1 MHRTTALPLHL
12 LIVVWLLLDI
22 GQFKPVMFPAV
33 LGFEPY
39 AEQHGDDAAACEDHQ
54 RKRIVVGRTVDMA
67 GVAEFERI
75 ADHGREEAQPDVLN
89 PEDQRVCRTQ
99 IAGLHDLG
107 NRRPEGRGNPRER

>member
-39 AEQHGDDAAACEDHQ
+39 AEQHGDDAAACEDHH
-54 RKRIVVGRTVDMA
+54 RKRIVVGCTESRRSASTPN
-67 GVAEFERI
+67 
-75 ADHGREEAQPDVLN
+75 PDSGS
-89 PEDQRVCRTQ
+89 P
-99 IAGLHDLG
+99 
-107 NRRPEGRGNPRER
+107 